1 MPTVIRDGFTTR
13 WYGDGMVG
21 EIKYRVAF
29 QAMVVMF
36 LTLLSYFSVS
46 LFYSVLKS
54 GVTVSAISRPSP
66 TASPARNAEQEVF
79 PFSHYQPIIDRSL
92 FKTQKGTAAEAAI
105 SVENLE
111 TTELD
116 LKLWGT
122 IVGRG
127 ADSYAVIEEPRTRS
141 KKSEQNLFH
150 VGDSVQGATIKKI
163 LDEQVVL
170 RLNGK
175 DEVLKM
181 EEYRSGYR
189 KRRPSRYSPTRRPIT
204 QNRVLRRSQVDS
216 AMENLNSLMK
226 QIRVSPHKD
235 GIRVSRV
242 RPRSIFRR
250 MGIRNGD
257 VITGID
263 GRRIESVDSALRL
276 YDELR
281 TSSKVSVQLKRRG
294 RDRTINYTIR

>member
-1 MPTVIRDGFTTR
+1 
-13 WYGDGMVG
+13 MVG
-21 EIKYRVAF
+21 EIKYRIAF
-29 QAMVVMF
+29 QVTVVMF
-36 LTLLSYFSVS
+36 LTLLSYFSVT
-46 LFYSVLKS
+46 LFYRVLKS
-54 GVTVSAISRPSP
+54 GVKVRAVSRPS
-66 TASPARNAEQEVF
+66 TVALPAGPAEQEVL
-79 PFSHYQPIIDRSL
+79 PFSHYQAIIDRRL
-92 FKTQKGTAAEAAI
+92 FKTKKGNAAADTAI
-105 SVENLE
+105 SVDDLE
-111 TTELD
+111 VTELE

-122 IVGRG
+122 IVGKG
-127 ADSYAVIEEPRTRS
+127 ADSYAVIEEPRTRV
-141 KKSEQNLFH
+141 KKSEQSLFH

-189 KRRPSRYSPTRRPIT
+189 RRQPSRFSPTRQPTT
-204 QNRVLRRSQVDS
+204 QNRVLRRSQVDA
-216 AMENLNSLMK
+216 AMEDLNALMK

-235 GIRVSRV
+235 GIRISRV
-242 RPRSIFRR
+242 SPRSIFRR

-263 GRRIESVDSALRL
+263 GRQIESVDSALRL